1 MSINRKI
8 THGILSGSVLTVV
21 SIAIALLQYRF
32 IFQYLPKELTGVW
45 FLFITFSGYATFFD
59 LGLGPTLA
67 REMSF
72 IIGDARLDAAQRAQK
87 TANLLATCRRIYYLL
102 SVFVLALALVAGT
115 MYLLSVTPSQNRQE
129 VQTAWTIF
137 AFGAAL
143 NILGAMSFA
152 ELYGRGNV
160 ATERLTR
167 AVAQLIGFALAVGA
181 LVAGFGLVGMACAWV
196 AQCALARIGATYKLA
211 SLRAERA
218 IDGHY
223 QASVAKSIAMP
234 SLKWAGTALG
244 GVLILQTDNVI
255 IASALGPAMIAHY
268 EPVAKIIAVLMTF
281 SMLIVTSSTPF
292 LSQSYAAGDHAAL
305 NTHVYRNV
313 RFSMG
318 AMIVL
323 VSFLCFYGDRIIG
336 VWLSP
341 AAFPGFPIIWIFS
354 VMILLECHHVNLAS
368 AAMSTGKQFFMAVA
382 LIAGV
387 LNIVITWQLA
397 KAFGLVGVAAG
408 TMIAQMLTNNWYVP
422 YKSLK
427 VLGIPFKEYARRTIV
442 PLAGL
447 LLLALAV
454 NAVLS
459 AQFQRV
465 NALLAIVAGFTVS
478 LLACG
483 AWFGAFVLTRGERG
497 VLTARFVNIAAPQ
510 DRTESL

>member
-72 IIGDARLDAAQRAQK
+72 IIGDVKLNAAQRITK
-87 TANLLATCRRIYYLL
+87 TANLLATCRRIYYFL
-102 SVFVLALALVAGT
+102 SVFVLLLALIAGT
-115 MYLLSVTPSQNRQE
+115 MYLLSVTPIQNRHE

-167 AVAQLIGFALAVGA
+167 AAAQLVGFVLAVGA
-181 LVAGFGLVGMACAWV
+181 LVSGFGLVGMACAWV
-196 AQCALARIGATYKLA
+196 AQCALARIGAMYKLA
-211 SLRAERA
+211 SLKAERA
-218 IDGHY
+218 TGGRY
-223 QASVAKSIAMP
+223 QATVAKSIALP

-255 IASALGPAMIAHY
+255 IASALGPALIAHY
-268 EPVAKIIAVLMTF
+268 EPVAKIIAMLMTF

-305 NTHVYRNV
+305 HAHVYRNV

-318 AMIVL
+318 AMIL
-323 VSFLCFYGDRIIG
+323 LASFLCFYGDRIIG
-336 VWLSP
+336 VWLGP
-341 AAFPGFPIIWIFS
+341 NAFPGFPIIWIFA

-382 LIAGV
+382 LLAGL
-387 LNIVITWQLA
+387 LNILITWQLA
-397 KAFGLVGVAAG
+397 KIFGLVGVAAG
-408 TMIAQMLTNNWYVP
+408 TMIAQILTNNWYVP

-427 VLGIPFKEYARRTIV
+427 VLGIPFKEYAQRTIL
-442 PLAGL
+442 PLASL
-447 LLLALAV
+447 LVLALAV
-454 NAVLS
+454 NAFFS
-459 AQFQRV
+459 AQLKDI
-465 NALLAIVAGFTVS
+465 NAILAIITGFS
-478 LLACG
+478 LALVACG
-483 AWFGAFVLTRGERG
+483 AWFGAFILTRGERA
-497 VLTARFVNIAAPQ
+497 VLLERFTKHRRNLNAIK
-510 DRTESL
+510 